1 MKRGITMRKGQM
13 IVGAMACL
21 IASMSWGAMFPVA
34 DHALEYIDP
43 FYFSMIRYGAV
54 SVVLVILLL
63 IIEGKKAFRLE
74 GKGKLLVFFGTMA
87 FTVYNVLIFLGQML
101 MGKSGVMVAS
111 IMEALMPMISIGILW
126 GYKHVKPKKYMIIS
140 MILAFIGAVFVI
152 TNGDIGFFLTLG
164 DSFFSLSF
172 MLIGVIGWVIYTMG
186 GQSFRD
192 WSTLRYSTLTCVL
205 GTAVTGIL
213 TIIITMLGH
222 VPVPSMETI
231 FTIKYD
237 LLFMMILPGIVAL
250 LSWNYGVKI
259 LSSVNGIL
267 FINFVPITTLVI
279 MMIQGYKIT
288 IFDVVG
294 TLLVI
299 IALIRINIYQRKE
312 ENMKKQILQEEP
324 LWKAINAGD

>member
-13 IVGAMACL
+13 IVGAIACL

-54 SVVLVILLL
+54 SVVLVFLLL
-63 IIEGKKAFRLE
+63 MKEGMKAFRLE

-126 GYKHVKPKKYMIIS
+126 GYKQVKPKKYMIIS
-140 MILAFIGAVFVI
+140 MILAFVGAVFVI
-152 TNGDIGFFLTLG
+152 TNGDMSFFLTLG
-164 DSFFSLSF
+164 DSLFSLSF

-312 ENMKKQILQEEP
+312 ENMKKQILKSRTVMES
-324 LWKAINAGD
+324 